1 MKEAD
6 MHATTLNPS
15 SAAFARRT
23 PGFWRRVWTA
33 LEAHGQRRAE
43 AELRRIA
50 MLHVSTDPVLS
61 QQLRE
66 IAVRMGGR

>member
-1 MKEAD
+1 

-23 PGFWRRVWTA
+23 PGIWRRVWAA

-50 MLHVSTDPVLS
+50 ILHVSSDPALS
-61 QQLRE
+61 SELRA
-66 IAVRMGGR
+66 IAGRLHER